1 MSASYR
7 RILALP
13 GALAFTLA
21 ALPARLAMSMSGVST
36 VVLIAERRGSYA
48 LAGAVSAAGLVSLA
62 VLLPLLGRLVDR
74 YGQAR
79 VAVPSVLAAVVPTA
93 GLLLCV
99 RSGAPD
105 WTLFLC
111 WAASSTAPNVG
122 GMVRARWAHLLRGD
136 EAGAPRQ
143 LPGAGAG
150 RALLHARPGAGRPA
164 LPGVH
169 PGNRAAHRGGALHGR
184 CAAAGRA
191 ARHRTAARPGV
202 RGHCRRGG
210 DERGRPAGGRGSL
223 RVLLPMFLAT
233 GVVFGSMEVTTIAYT
248 DATGHGSLAG
258 LLLGLVAAGSCVSGL
273 VSGLLRPRRGPA
285 ARLLGGVAAM
295 AGLMLLPA
303 AAGFFGAGPAV
314 LAAALFLAGSGTA
327 PTMVSGMTLVQQLV
341 PASRLNEAMAAAVSA
356 ILVGISA
363 GSAIGGAIAQRLPA
377 GAGYLVPAAAAATA
391 LLIVVT
397 GARRCAPRPLPRRAP
412 DHRPGRTRR
421 GLRRLTPPHRRNPGT
436 RRHTGHQPRRPS
448 PKRPRT
454 CTETPPRRP
463 GHPPRPTPRHPSRPH
478 RTDQTPAPGAHTG
491 HQPRRP
497 SPKRPRTCTE
507 TPPHRPG
514 HPPG

>member
-21 ALPARLAMSMSGVST
+21 ALPARLAMSMSGVCA
-36 VVLIAERRGSYA
+36 VVLISERRGSYA
-48 LAGAVSAAGLVSLA
+48 LAGAVSAAGMVSLA

-79 VAVPSVLAAVVPTA
+79 VAVPSVLAAAVPTA

-99 RSGAPD
+99 RSGTPD

-136 EAGAPRQ
+136 EAGRHLANSLEQALDELCFMLGPVLAVLLCRAFTPETGLLTAGVLCTAGVLLLAVQRGTEPPLAPA
-143 LPGAGAG
+143 PAGAAG
-150 RALLHARPGAGRPA
+150 GEGTSGA
-164 LPGVH
+164 
-169 PGNRAAHRGGALHGR
+169 
-184 CAAAGRA
+184 
-191 ARHRTAARPGV
+191 
-202 RGHCRRGG
+202 
-210 DERGRPAGGRGSL
+210 GRPAGGRGGL

-303 AAGFFGAGPAV
+303 AAGLFGAGPAV
-314 LAAALFLAGSGTA
+314 LATALFLAGSGTA
-327 PTMVSGMTLVQQLV
+327 PTMVSGMTLVQRLV

-363 GSAIGGAIAQRLPA
+363 GSAIGGAVAQRMPA

-391 LLIVVT
+391 LLIAAT
-397 GARRCAPRPLPRRAP
+397 GARRLRAAA
-412 DHRPGRTRR
+412 
-421 GLRRLTPPHRRNPGT
+421 
-436 RRHTGHQPRRPS
+436 PS
-448 PKRPRT
+448 PAGRRT
-454 CTETPPRRP
+454 
-463 GHPPRPTPRHPSRPH
+463 
-478 RTDQTPAPGAHTG
+478 TDRAVPAAA
-491 HQPRRP
+491 
-497 SPKRPRTCTE
+497 CAD
-507 TPPHRPG
+507 
-514 HPPG
+514 